1 MTMNKRNTSPNKAS
15 FSADLNLPTRKA
27 GDVSWVFQGLLSGCL
42 SGFSPVSCR
51 CGITHP
57 VSIGDAML
65 IADFK
70 EQEREKG

>member
-1 MTMNKRNTSPNKAS
+1 MLHNRGNYRSGIMT
-15 FSADLNLPTRKA
+15 
-27 GDVSWVFQGLLSGCL
+27 
-42 SGFSPVSCR
+42 
-51 CGITHP
+51 P